1 MHITMKRKKK
11 RKPYLGPLF
20 LAWCFECNLPI
31 AKGKHCGL
39 CGAETKRIRVTPPG
53 DARPAFEADLKQLH
67 SSISAR
73 FGEQVSRKLVP
84 SDKIVLLNSIPEVDR
99 CEEVILDGQIIGLH
113 KFFLEKLA
121 WEFIP
126 KLEGARRLAQLVP
139 SRCILVD
146 DVAAQAL
153 ARGANLMG
161 PGVEEANTSI
171 NPGDVVFVVDKQ
183 GMVVLTGTAKMTGEE
198 MLARTRGVAVKKR
211 YSGSPAEP
219 KILPG
224 GQTWEQAVEANSP
237 LLQRLEKEA
246 ISFIRTTITEVA
258 KPPVVA
264 FSGGKDSL
272 VVLLLVKK
280 ALANQEFHVMF
291 INTGIEF
298 PETVENVS
306 EVVSVLGLDKQ
317 LLVGHVDENQFF
329 LVLEQYGFVA
339 RDYRVCCKTVKL
351 GPTTQL
357 IDEHFPEGCLSFIG
371 QRRYESQRRSQAR
384 RIWRNPWVPNQ
395 IGASPIHNW
404 TALMIW
410 LYLLQE
416 QAPFNILYRR
426 GFERIGC
433 MYCPASDMSE
443 FTTIQSS
450 HPKAWARWNQ
460 VALRIAKQHGLP
472 KEWIKYGFWR
482 WKNHPVPIRKI
493 AEKLGVPL
501 KAPSTEKVKRNI
513 AFTISSIREDL
524 EGGKLVQG
532 RFNQSISLEL
542 VTAFLPALGEVVH
555 DVNRGFIEISII
567 TEDII
572 VKCLLFEGGNFVVSG
587 TESAL
592 ENTANLLVKAVLR
605 GMLCTGC
612 GTCLSHCTRNAIS
625 LEEQRARIDEQRC
638 TSCTACLREKC
649 PTLFALQRIP
659 SKQ

>member
-1 MHITMKRKKK
+1 MKRRKK

-20 LAWCFECNLPI
+20 LAWCFKCNLPI

-39 CGAETKRIRVTPPG
+39 CGAETKRVRVTPPG

-84 SDKIVLLNSIPEVDR
+84 SDKIVLLNSIPEIDR

-113 KFFLEKLA
+113 KFVLDKLE

-126 KLEGARRLAQLVP
+126 KLEGARRLAQIISGRRVV
-139 SRCILVD
+139 VD
-146 DVAAQAL
+146 DIAAKAI

-161 PGVEEANTSI
+161 PGVEKVDTSI
-171 NPGDVVFVVDKQ
+171 EPGDIVFVVDKQ
-183 GMVVLTGTAKMTGEE
+183 GMVVLTGPANMTDEE
-198 MLARTRGVAVKKR
+198 MRARTRGVAVKNR
-211 YSGSPAEP
+211 YSGPPEKP

-224 GQTWEQAVEANSP
+224 GQTWKLAVEANSP

-246 ISFIRTTITEVA
+246 INFIRTTVTEIP
-258 KPPVVA
+258 KPPAVA

-280 ALANQEFHVMF
+280 ALTDQEFHVMF

-306 EVVSVLGLDKQ
+306 TVVSRLGLNKQ
-317 LLVGHVDENQFF
+317 LLVGQVDEKQFF
-329 LVLEQYGFVA
+329 RVLEQYGFVA

-384 RIWRNPWVPNQ
+384 RVWRNPWVPNQ

-416 QAPFNILYRR
+416 QAPFNVLYRQ

-443 FTTIQSS
+443 FTVIQSS
-450 HPKAWARWNQ
+450 HPEAWQRWNE
-460 VALRIAKQHGLP
+460 VALRIAEKHGLP
-472 KEWIKYGFWR
+472 KEWVKYGFWR
-482 WKNHPVPIRKI
+482 WKNHPVPIRMI

-501 KAPSTEKVKRNI
+501 KAHSTEI
-513 AFTISSIREDL
+513 AKGSITFTISSICEDS
-524 EGGKLVQG
+524 EGGKMIQG
-532 RFNQSISLEL
+532 RFSQPIPLDLATE
-542 VTAFLPALGEVVH
+542 FLPALGEVVH
-555 DVNRGFIEISII
+555 DVNRGFVEITIRKH
-567 TEDII
+567 DALL
-572 VKCLLFEGGNFVVSG
+572 KCLLFEGGNFVVTG

-592 ENTANLLVKAVLR
+592 ENTVDLLVKAVLR
-605 GMLCTGC
+605 GILCTGC
-612 GTCLSHCTRNAIS
+612 GTCLSHCNRKAIN
-625 LEEQRARIDEQRC
+625 LEEKRAKINEQIC
-638 TSCTACLREKC
+638 TSCAACLGEKC
-649 PTLFALQRIP
+649 PTLFALQRSP